1 MPFILIIVGIIA
13 TLGFGG
19 FLFMKQPE
27 DSPVTNDTPVARIE
41 EQAAGDATA
50 TPLITITP
58 DTTPEATPT
67 ETTPK
72 NPATPSVTPTPTPA
86 PTPTPTPTPAP
97 APATTPTTPA
107 PVVPKTI
114 YKNGTYT
121 VSTSYNAPGRSTHSV
136 DATITIKDDIITASN
151 VIYGGDNVNTST
163 EYQTKFSKNY
173 QTQVIGKNLGTVSL
187 SRVGG
192 ASLTTGAYNKALAEV
207 KVSAKS

>member
-13 TLGFGG
+13 ALGFGG

-27 DSPVTNDTPVARIE
+27 DSTVIIDTPVARIE
-41 EQAAGDATA
+41 EQATGDATLPPP
-50 TPLITITP
+50 TTSTP

-67 ETTPK
+67 ETAPKTPTT
-72 NPATPSVTPTPTPA
+72 PAVTPTPA

-97 APATTPTTPA
+97 TPTIPA
-107 PVVPKTI
+107 PVAPKTV

-151 VIYGGDNVNTST
+151 VGFGGDNVNTST
-163 EYQTKFSKNY
+163 EYQNKFSKGY
-173 QTQVIGKNLGTVSL
+173 QTQVIGKNIGTVSL

-192 ASLTTGAYNKALAEV
+192 ASLTTNAFNKALAEV
-207 KVSAKS
+207 KVSAQS